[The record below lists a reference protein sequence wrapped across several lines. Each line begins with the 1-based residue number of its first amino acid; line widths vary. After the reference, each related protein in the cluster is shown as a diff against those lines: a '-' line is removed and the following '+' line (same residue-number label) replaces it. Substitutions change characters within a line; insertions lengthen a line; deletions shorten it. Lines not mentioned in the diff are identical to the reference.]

1 MGRINNNNN
10 KKASAPS
17 SSPKLSAAQMDMIK
31 TLQQD
36 GANIKVSR
44 FTNNSFIDTNQFSL
58 KLNMRT
64 MDVLIDKGL
73 IEFKETTLNHNVYIL
88 TDAGK
93 TIKIPE

>member
-1 MGRINNNNN
+1 MGRNNN

-17 SSPKLSAAQMDMIK
+17 SKLSAAQIDLVK

-44 FTNNSFIDTNQFSL
+44 FTNNSFIDTNQFSM

-73 IEFKETTLNHNVYIL
+73 IEFKETTLNHNVYLL

-93 TIKIPE
+93 SIKIPE